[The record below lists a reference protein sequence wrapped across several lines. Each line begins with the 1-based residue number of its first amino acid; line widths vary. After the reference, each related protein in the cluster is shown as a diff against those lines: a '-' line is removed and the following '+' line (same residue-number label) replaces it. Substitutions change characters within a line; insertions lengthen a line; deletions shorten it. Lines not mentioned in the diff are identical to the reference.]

1 MSDPTYTQ
9 PPPDRRLKIPHLVFG
24 LLFLGAAAI
33 WALGASDL
41 MSGERL
47 TVLAPAV
54 LVGAGVIGLVA
65 SLASGRNQS
74 RARAAHEQATYE
86 QATQDHGD
94 SYESVAHDADPA
106 DYDADPAEETAPV
119 THDDDRTQE
128 IR

>member
-1 MSDPTYTQ
+1 MSDPTHTQ

-24 LLFLGAAAI
+24 LLFLGVAAI

-41 MSGERL
+41 ISGERL

-54 LVGAGVIGLVA
+54 LVTAGVIGLAA

-74 RARAAHEQATYE
+74 RARAAHE
-86 QATQDHGD
+86 HVD
-94 SYESVAHDADPA
+94 SYESVA
-106 DYDADPAEETAPV
+106 YDADTAEETD
-119 THDDDRTQE
+119 HRDDDRTQE